1 MTTDSAEAVEA
12 SEDEVLNHLE
22 HVRDG
27 SSEFAVIEPEPE
39 SENDFFQTSTW
50 TEGVVL
56 GKSYVAE
63 IRMPS
68 AEGFRQLRL
77 RTKKFDE
84 VVGAAERYI
93 HGDTPDSLRWE
104 DVTDEF
110 SERSRLFSEDVIVPR
125 QRSVH
130 LLDVGVLESHGVVGD
145 RMGEDYPCTC
155 TGGEHLRYGGPCSGV
170 DVIYV
175 LAAGLGGSS
184 VGRVCAHGIHVP
196 ESLGDVADIERL
208 EIRQFQ
214 IVEHH
219 VLPASRDHLGVE
231 VRCYGAHAHLGS
243 LDDYASCSAE
253 RVQDGSSALHAGQ
266 IDQCTGVLGVERDG

>member
-1 MTTDSAEAVEA
+1 MAGRTWYVTTDTAEAVEA

-93 HGDTPDSLRWE
+93 HGDAPDSQRWE

-110 SERSRLFSEDVIVPR
+110 SERSRLFPEDVIMPR
-125 QRSVH
+125 K
-130 LLDVGVLESHGVVGD
+130 
-145 RMGEDYPCTC
+145 
-155 TGGEHLRYGGPCSGV
+155 
-170 DVIYV
+170 
-175 LAAGLGGSS
+175 
-184 VGRVCAHGIHVP
+184 
-196 ESLGDVADIERL
+196 
-208 EIRQFQ
+208 
-214 IVEHH
+214 
-219 VLPASRDHLGVE
+219 
-231 VRCYGAHAHLGS
+231 
-243 LDDYASCSAE
+243 
-253 RVQDGSSALHAGQ
+253 
-266 IDQCTGVLGVERDG
+266 